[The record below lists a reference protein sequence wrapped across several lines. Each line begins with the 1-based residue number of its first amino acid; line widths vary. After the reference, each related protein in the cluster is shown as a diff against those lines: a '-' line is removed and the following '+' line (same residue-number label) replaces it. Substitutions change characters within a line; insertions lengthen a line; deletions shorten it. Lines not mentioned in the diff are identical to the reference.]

1 MGACAEAPLAER
13 TASMTRDAG
22 SMKVD
27 GVCIDARTGASIR
40 GSSMAAL
47 VLTSLLV
54 VPAVREFSRSR
65 VLNWD

>member
-1 MGACAEAPLAER
+1 
-13 TASMTRDAG
+13 MTRDAG

-27 GVCIDARTGASIR
+27 GVCTDARTGASIR

-47 VLTSLLV
+47 GLTSLLV
-54 VPAVREFSRSR
+54 VLAVREFSRWR